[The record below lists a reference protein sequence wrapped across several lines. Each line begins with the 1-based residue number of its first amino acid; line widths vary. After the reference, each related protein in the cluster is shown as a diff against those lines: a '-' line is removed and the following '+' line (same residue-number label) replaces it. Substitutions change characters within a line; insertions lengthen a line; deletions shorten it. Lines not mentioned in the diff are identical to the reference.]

1 MSALTERLARVR
13 AEIAQAA
20 EVVDRDPAAITL
32 LAVSKTHPLPVIAA
46 AAELGVT
53 AFGENRVE
61 EAVGKIAAR
70 PDLAWH
76 MIGHVQSR
84 KAADVIAAGFV
95 LVHSLD
101 SLKLAERLSRSA
113 QQAGREQAVLLECN
127 VSGEASKEG
136 WAASDPAVWPALI
149 EAFSSVTALPGLRV
163 EGLMTM
169 APWGT
174 DDQTARPIFTRLRR
188 LRDQASDR
196 LGLPLATLSMGM
208 SDDFRGAIAEGST
221 LVRVGRALFGERG

>member
-1 MSALTERLARVR
+1 MSALADRLRQVQQ
-13 AEIAQAA
+13 EIAQAA
-20 EVVDRDPAAITL
+20 EAVDRDPAAITL
-32 LAVSKTHPLPVIAA
+32 LAVSKTHPLEVIAA
-46 AAELGVT
+46 TAELGVT

-61 EAVGKIAAR
+61 EAAGKIAAR

-84 KAADVIAAGFV
+84 KAADTIAAGFA

-101 SLKLAERLSRSA
+101 SLKLAERLSRFA
-113 QQAGREQAVLLECN
+113 VQAGRVQAVLLECN

-136 WAASDPAVWPALI
+136 WAAVEVDAWPALI
-149 EAFSSVTALPGLRV
+149 ESFQSVAELPGLRV

-174 DDQTARPIFTRLRR
+174 DHETARPIFARLRA
-188 LRDQASDR
+188 LRDRAAER